1 MKKKALEKQ
10 RLRRNKW
17 LFVFITSVIVSTLLF
32 VMSHLSNDISPFIFY
47 YAELFAI
54 IFVTCSIFS
63 FIKVISILITTH
75 EIKNLVWPVD
85 WCYSVE
91 ICIHSLNDINFKK
104 QAQNLRIRYVNDKYH
119 KNQIQ
124 YEYTLNGKEYSD
136 YVTIDLAKELFYC
149 YLFKYL

>member
-10 RLRRNKW
+10 KMRRNKW

-47 YAELFAI
+47 YAELSAI

-63 FIKVISILITTH
+63 FIEVISILITTH

-85 WCYSVE
+85 WCCSVE
-91 ICIHSLNDINFKK
+91 IRINSLNDINLRRN
-104 QAQNLRIRYVNDKYH
+104 ATNLRIRYVNTGYYDT
-119 KNQIQ
+119 IQ
-124 YEYTLNGKEYSD
+124 YSYIFHGEEYGD
-136 YVTIDLAKELFYC
+136 YVTIELAKELFDC